1 MLQRLEERNE
11 NRDKILN
18 FEVQHSGRRWES
30 EALYPVLDSELTKRD
45 PGFLAS
51 LQWPGGAGFAACLTH
66 DVDGVQA
73 NSRRDLWRVIG
84 RQMKESSTLLK
95 KIHHLTAITGL
106 RHRPLMKDL
115 FSPWLEAEKAR
126 GFRSTFFLSSSH
138 ITDRRSRDLTYLWDD
153 LMPFEGGLQTV
164 RETFQE
170 ISFRG
175 WEIGMHGSVMSA
187 FDGDQMAEQRE
198 DISDVIGREVTAGR
212 QHNLQFEIASTPD
225 HLAAAGFQV
234 DSTLGSNRD
243 IFFRTGS
250 SYPTPL
256 WSLQKSEWLP
266 VVEVPLILHDGA
278 LMRWDN
284 LDLTPEGTLEVSKK
298 IIDRVAAVRGV
309 VTLLWHPE
317 NIVKPGY
324 FETYVSLL
332 DYIKEKNGWGVGA
345 TEVAA
350 WWKSSG
356 NAGRHAAALSRFE
369 V

>member
-1 MLQRLEERNE
+1 MLQRLEERTGS
-11 NRDKILN
+11 RDKILN
-18 FEVQHSGRRWES
+18 FEVQHSARRWES
-30 EALYPVLDSELTKRD
+30 EALYPVLDRELSMRD

-66 DVDGVQA
+66 DVDGVQGH
-73 NSRRDLWRVIG
+73 SRRDLWRVIG
-84 RQMKESSTLLK
+84 LQMKEASTLPK
-95 KIHHLTAITGL
+95 KLHNLTSLAGL

-115 FSPWLEAEKAR
+115 FSPWLEAEKAH
-126 GFRSTFFLSSSH
+126 GFRSTFFLFSSC
-138 ITDRRSRDLTYLWDD
+138 ITNRHSRDLTYLWDD
-153 LMPFEGGLQTV
+153 PMPFDGGFRTV

-170 ISFRG
+170 ISSRG

-187 FDGDQMAEQRE
+187 FDQDQMTEQRE
-198 DISDVIGREVTAGR
+198 DISDAIGREVTASR
-212 QHNLQFEIASTPD
+212 QHNLQFETASTPD

-266 VVEVPLILHDGA
+266 VVEIPLILHDGA
-278 LMRWDN
+278 LMRSDN
-284 LDLTPEGTLEVSKK
+284 LDLTPEVALEVAKK

-324 FETYVSLL
+324 FDTYVSLL
-332 DYIKEKNGWGVGA
+332 DYIKEKKGWGAGA

-356 NAGRHAAALSRFE
+356 NADRHADALSRLE